1 MSPNEPAEL
10 LSLPTSKL
18 LSKFGSGG
26 HKPGS
31 GSAAALLGLVACKLV
46 NTVVTLSN
54 GRAEYSDVKDQLS
67 LANQG
72 IATTIE
78 PYLAQ
83 AVEKD
88 SIQFDRVIEA
98 RRNRDVLEPGSKE
111 RKVAAEAALEELRH
125 STVIPIE
132 IAERCVELADCALTV
147 FQLGFKSAR
156 GDSGVAV
163 SAAISAVHGSLAIV
177 FLNLTSFRGGAWAVE
192 QRKAA
197 ERIQERISEIQTGF
211 FQALSSLH
219 QEVLNKEQPQ

>member
-1 MSPNEPAEL
+1 MSPNVLAEL

-78 PYLAQ
+78 PFLAQ

-98 RRNRDVLEPGSKE
+98 RRNRDVLEPGSKD
-111 RKVAAEAALEELRH
+111 RKAAAEAALEELRH
-125 STVIPIE
+125 ATVIPME

-197 ERIQERISEIQTGF
+197 ERIQDRIFEIQTGF
-211 FQALSSLH
+211 FQALGSLH